1 MNSAITYLDN
11 RDVSV
16 TQTKQAVHI
25 RCFEQCQ
32 YAVNWPEWAEKATLT
47 AQRKL
52 FDLACKFA
60 RQYET
65 VNLSAIRQ
73 MEESFPEL
81 IRAAYAAWDDAS
93 KAFQRDY
100 LSTDSAFYDGCY
112 TREEKQE
119 ETRRRKAHN
128 AKLRNAVLSA
138 KRKYERL
145 QKSQTLLVEAKEK
158 YEIE

>member
-1 MNSAITYLDN
+1 MASVITYLDN
-11 RDVSV
+11 RDVETAVPKYV
-16 TQTKQAVHI
+16 TF
-25 RCFEQCQ
+25 RCYDYCRYEL
-32 YAVNWPEWAEKATLT
+32 NWPVWVEKASI
-47 AQRKL
+47 AVQRKL
-52 FDLACKFA
+52 FDALCKFA
-60 RQYET
+60 WQYEET
-65 VNLSAIRQ
+65 NKPAIRQ

-81 IRAAYAAWDDAS
+81 IHAAYAAWDDAS

-128 AKLRNAVLSA
+128 AKLINAVLSA